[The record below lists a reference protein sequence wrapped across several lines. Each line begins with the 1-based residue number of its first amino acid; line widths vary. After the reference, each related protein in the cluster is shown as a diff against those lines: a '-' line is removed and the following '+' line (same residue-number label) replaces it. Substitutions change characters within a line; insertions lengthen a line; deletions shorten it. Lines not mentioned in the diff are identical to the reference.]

1 MEMDSPEHSSKR
13 HAVVA
18 VPVGSVMD
26 ISRTHYSDSRL
37 AEVYGRTHTSET
49 PGNPKENQHINHVS
63 KAMHI
68 SSTLMLIIASIAAA
82 LFVGVFLAAVIITHG
97 NRRTIQKYNG
107 NWRNS
112 RIAQRE
118 ISTDEPKKSI

>member
-1 MEMDSPEHSSKR
+1 
-13 HAVVA
+13 
-18 VPVGSVMD
+18 
-26 ISRTHYSDSRL
+26 
-37 AEVYGRTHTSET
+37 
-49 PGNPKENQHINHVS
+49 
-63 KAMHI
+63 MHI

>member
-1 MEMDSPEHSSKR
+1 MEMDSPEHSRQR

-18 VPVGSVMD
+18 VPVRSIMD
-26 ISRTHYSDSRL
+26 ISRADYPDGRL
-37 AEVYGRTHTSET
+37 AEVYGRTHSAET

-82 LFVGVFLAAVIITHG
+82 LFVGVFVTAAIITRR
-97 NRRTIQKYNG
+97 NRRTIQKLTK
-107 NWRNS
+107 NS
-112 RIAQRE
+112 N
-118 ISTDEPKKSI
+118 TGPL